1 MKRHSQIQRRRGF
14 TLIELLV
21 VIAIIAILV
30 ALLLPAVQQAREAA
44 RRTQCKNN
52 LKNIALASH
61 NYHDVHKRFPVA
73 PKFKNQLV
81 GSSHSADYFDNQ
93 HVGVMAV
100 MLPYMEQINLYES
113 IRTDVNI
120 KKKPSTHGPGTPP
133 NDGDVRTYWSHGA
146 SWTAAQT
153 RISSYLCPSDDGRGD
168 RSCIDVYAFDS
179 GAPGPKTGDNRPTIN
194 AWFFGG
200 QGQNF
205 GATNYL
211 GCSGP
216 GSVNMRLTPA
226 DNTGGDQW
234 HTQITNLGETNWNEY
249 LGMYDGRERRRIR
262 DVLDGTT
269 NTVAFGEITG
279 GDSYTYMWM
288 GSSSCPTTMR
298 SGAFAQFGFLPSSD
312 AVWNFSSKHT
322 GGFQVAMGDGSVRFI
337 SDNINA
343 IVFAF
348 PMSSIS
354 DGVPIENLGDG

>member
-61 NYHDVHKRFPVA
+61 NYHDVHKKFPVA
-73 PKFKNQLV
+73 PKFKNQIV
-81 GSSHSADYFDNQ
+81 GSTHSADYFNNQ
-93 HVGVMAV
+93 HVGIMAV

-120 KKKPSTHGPGTPP
+120 EKFP
-133 NDGDVRTYWSHGA
+133 NTAGDPDVATYWSHAA
-146 SWTAAQT
+146 SWSAAQT

-168 RSCIDVYAFDS
+168 RACIDVYAFDS
-179 GAPGPKTGDNRPTIN
+179 GTPGVTKTGDNRPTIN
-194 AWFFGG
+194 AWFFSN

-216 GSVNMRLTPA
+216 GSVDMRISAA

-234 HTQITNLGETNWNEY
+234 YNDIVALGETNWDEY
-249 LGMYDGRERRRIR
+249 LGMYDGREKRRIR
-262 DVLDGTT
+262 DVSDGTT

-279 GDSYTYMWM
+279 GDTYTYMWI
-288 GSSSCPTTMR
+288 GASSCPTTMR

-337 SDNINA
+337 SDNINS

-348 PMSSIS
+348 PMCGIS
-354 DGVPIENLGDG
+354 DEIPLENLGNG